1 MDPTILAAATIN
13 GVLLG
18 GMYTLVACGLTLI
31 YGVLH
36 IINFAHGSM
45 LMLAM
50 FGVFYLLTKFGID
63 PYLAMV
69 VLVPVMY
76 LFGYELY
83 KGVIG

>member
-13 GVLLG
+13 GLLLG
-18 GMYTLVACGLTLI
+18 GMYTLVASGLTLI

-50 FGVFYLLTKFGID
+50 FGVFYLLTKFGVD

-69 VLVPVMY
+69 VMKY
-76 LFGYELY
+76 LLDM
-83 KGVIG
+83 IGILISKN

>member
-63 PYLAMV
+63 P
-69 VLVPVMY
+69 
-76 LFGYELY
+76 
-83 KGVIG
+83 